1 MRFEVRA
8 AAVLGVLLPMLETMR
23 RGYPHWLV
31 DFTTMFEDYFAGAL
45 LLTSGWLAER
55 GRPYAK
61 YCLLAAFAYTT
72 GMMNSSFMGQIE
84 ATLRG
89 NLEPHNTATLVFKGL
104 MWSMAAGGLVMSFRR
119 ALASSVRVARSDPPP
134 SR

>member
-1 MRFEVRA
+1 MRYEVRA
-8 AAVLGVLLPMLETMR
+8 AAFLGVLLPMMETIR
-23 RGYPHWLV
+23 RGYGHWLV
-31 DFTTMFEDYFAGAL
+31 DFTTMFEDFLAGAL
-45 LLTSGWLAER
+45 LLISGWLAER

-61 YCLLAAFAYTT
+61 YCLLAAFGYTT

-89 NLEPHNTATLVFKGL
+89 NLEAHNTATLFFKAL
-104 MWSMAAGGLVMSFRR
+104 MWGLAVSGLVMSFRN